1 MAWARAEERRKTC
14 EEKAAEWEVMLE
26 ETQDELDELH
36 DVVRLQVN
44 VASCALHLSVSV
56 CMCASIYL
64 HLGTLHLSRFGCA
77 PLSLTLCL
85 PVYLFDLALAC
96 IVDLYGCATGSAR
109 Y

>member
-56 CMCASIYL
+56 RMCLCVCVPLFTCTLNSASV
-64 HLGTLHLSRFGCA
+64 
-77 PLSLTLCL
+77 SLWLCTS
-85 PVYLFDLALAC
+85 VADSMSTS
-96 IVDLYGCATGSAR
+96 VSV
-109 Y
+109 